1 MLAAPIKGIV
11 RLMEESVMYS
21 KPIKFIAATWFVLFL
36 GCLMATPIGA
46 GDKAEAKGERPAWT
60 KTLTEAQRK
69 QIEHQHHELDDAQAP
84 YKEKEAQTLAE
95 LNAMTVREDADLAAI
110 RAKIDELM
118 EAKTQIMRL
127 RYEHLVEMRSVLTDE
142 QKVGYDQGVL
152 KRSAVR

>member
-1 MLAAPIKGIV
+1 MLAFEIEGIV

-21 KPIKFIAATWFVLFL
+21 RPIKVIAATWFVLVF
-36 GCLMATPIGA
+36 GCLMAMPIGA
-46 GDKAEAKGERPAWT
+46 NGKAETKGERPAWT

-84 YKEKEAQTLAE
+84 YKKKEAQTLAE

-110 RAKIDELM
+110 RAKVAELM

-127 RYEHLVEMRSVLTDE
+127 RYEHLVEMRRVLTDE